1 MIVPAGDSLLCVGV
15 FFEYSILVD
24 VDPDGSCIIVVF

>member
-1 MIVPAGDSLLCVGV
+1 MIVPAGDFLLCVGIL
-15 FFEYSILVD
+15 FECSILVD